1 MLKIL
6 TLPTLALLTSLN
18 TIAAQAIP
26 QPTIESGNYLTN
38 GSYYSRSARIVEQQG
53 DRLCIQVID
62 GPPNPYEGYLAITV
76 SSISEQ
82 KGAWRLD
89 ATQQELNVK
98 DATHF
103 EFDRKARSPI
113 WQLVTGPNPNR
124 SNLMDTC
131 LASKQ
136 KYQALYQ
143 GRYITG
149 QFLQPTPATLKAT
162 NPKAKIALRKG
173 AGTEFA
179 ALGYGLVG
187 DRVTLI
193 ASERQDRGPGPVWFK
208 VKFAGPKASGAE
220 GWIREELIDR
230 K

>member
-6 TLPTLALLTSLN
+6 TIALLTSLN
-18 TIAAQAIP
+18 AIAAQAIP
-26 QPTIESGNYLTN
+26 KPTIESGNYVTN
-38 GSYYSRSARIVEQQG
+38 GSYFSRSARIIEQQG

-62 GPPNPYEGYLAITV
+62 GPANPYEGYLAVTV

-113 WQLVTGPNPNR
+113 WELISTAPNSNR

-131 LASKQ
+131 LASNQ
-136 KYQALYQ
+136 KYQASYQ

-149 QFLQPTPATLKAT
+149 QFLQPAQATLKAT

-173 AGTEFA
+173 AGPEFA
-179 ALGYGLVG
+179 TLGYGLVG

-193 ASERQDRGPGPVWFK
+193 ASERQAKGTGPIWFK
-208 VKFAGPKASGAE
+208 VKFTGPKASGAE
-220 GWIREELIDR
+220 GWIREDLIDR